1 MLTRCA
7 RAVLC
12 RWMPFVCVG
21 LLAACDDGAGD
32 EPPRRAPIDV
42 GALDGGTPDTT
53 LSFDAAPG
61 DAEGDLDLPD
71 GELPD
76 AGWADDGSGDT
87 GWLDLAVDVALPDG
101 ELPDGEL
108 PDGEVPDSELSDGE
122 LLDGELLDAGWADAS
137 PDAGDDPRC
146 AAWRDV
152 ADDALPRALHAAL
165 HDSYRPIDAELDRG
179 GNPNRYTTARALMF
193 NDVELEVDR
202 DDRYGNEC
210 LYTGEFVRSA
220 PDAEPDNDVMN
231 CEHTWPRARMDDE
244 DASPLL
250 YSHQQSDLHHLYPTI
265 SGANSRRGSDRFGVV
280 ARERDLSYLPS
291 VAGLDAAGNPVFEP
305 RDARKGDVARVIFY
319 FSVRWGKPIRDDEE
333 AALRA
338 WVEAD
343 PVSARERGRN
353 DRVEALQGNR
363 NPFVDC
369 PALVDR
375 IADFEGFEIIDAEDS
390 LPAP

>member
-12 RWMPFVCVG
+12 RLMPFVCVG
-21 LLAACDDGAGD
+21 LLAACDDEAGD
-32 EPPRRAPIDV
+32 EPPRRPPADV
-42 GALDGGTPDTT
+42 GAVDGGTPDTA
-53 LSFDAAPG
+53 LPFDA
-61 DAEGDLDLPD
+61 
-71 GELPD
+71 
-76 AGWADDGSGDT
+76 
-87 GWLDLAVDVALPDG
+87 AVDVADADSELPDG
-101 ELPDGEL
+101 DLLDEGSAGDRGSGDFGAVDFDRPDFDLPDFELPDGEL
-108 PDGEVPDSELSDGE
+108 PDFELPDGE
-122 LLDGELLDAGWADAS
+122 PVDAGGPDTS
-137 PDAGDDPRC
+137 PDAGVDPLC
-146 AAWRDV
+146 AVWDDV
-152 ADDALPRALHAAL
+152 ADDALLRALHTAL
-165 HDSYRPIDAELDRG
+165 HDSYRPIDVELDRG
-179 GNPNRYTTARALMF
+179 GNPNRYTTARAMMF
-193 NDVELEVDR
+193 NDVELEFDR
-202 DDRYGNEC
+202 DDRAGNEC

-220 PDAEPDNDVMN
+220 PDAEPANDVMN

-280 ARERDLSYLPS
+280 ARERDLSYLPA
-291 VAGLDAAGNPVFEP
+291 VAGLDASGNPVFEP

-333 AALRA
+333 DVLRA
-338 WVEAD
+338 WAELD
-343 PVSARERGRN
+343 PVTERERVRN

-369 PALVDR
+369 PALVER
-375 IADFEGFEIIDAEDS
+375 IADFEGFEIIDAEDT